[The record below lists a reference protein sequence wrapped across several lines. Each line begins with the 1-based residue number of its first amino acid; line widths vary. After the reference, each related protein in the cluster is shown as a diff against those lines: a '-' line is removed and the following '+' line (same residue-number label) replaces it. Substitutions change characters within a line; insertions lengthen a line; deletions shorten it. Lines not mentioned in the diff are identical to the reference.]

1 MKEKRGRLARRVQ
14 TTKPRTYQ
22 NSSRGK
28 KETRR
33 KETLERRA
41 GEKKAKLGALAAG
54 PGSGTD
60 CVEQQ
65 ETCSLPA
72 PIASRVGRAR
82 GPRHWT
88 GRTEARVLCALH
100 ARRAFKQSKCGS
112 ERVFQNKATNLVP
125 SDGYFGLQLRFAS
138 AGCACEYE
146 SRKRLCLCSSH
157 CITLLLRLRLLPS
170 PAQPSSTNDPD
181 AERATRGLRG
191 SLLAARVIGPTLR
204 YDKTATRPN

>member
-88 GRTEARVLCALH
+88 GRTEARVLCTRVALSSKASADQNESFKIKQRTSSLLTAILVCSYALRARDALVNTSRARGSASAHHIASRFFFVCGCCLALH
-100 ARRAFKQSKCGS
+100 NHLPQMILTQSAR
-112 ERVFQNKATNLVP
+112 
-125 SDGYFGLQLRFAS
+125 
-138 AGCACEYE
+138 
-146 SRKRLCLCSSH
+146 
-157 CITLLLRLRLLPS
+157 
-170 PAQPSSTNDPD
+170 
-181 AERATRGLRG
+181 
-191 SLLAARVIGPTLR
+191 LAASEAR
-204 YDKTATRPN
+204 YSPRA